1 MLAALLACYHIQY
14 LESKVTIVVKECC
27 RQVVARCLCDHARL
41 RGYQQFDLY
50 IEECSMGHLIGSF
63 NWTFAMVSS
72 LTQTHWGLWSGFLW
86 LSSFKNLTHTISS
99 SQLLCSCMCLFSNH
113 LHGSFFVAC
122 TATRFLCSCINLVA
136 QIGIS
141 RMHINSVLAVF
152 LFLFLSTADF
162 IIITHVNASALN
174 AACTIRSHGLYLA
187 IPNVYDSSSVF
198 V

>member
-1 MLAALLACYHIQY
+1 MLAALLACYHLQY

-113 LHGSFFVAC
+113 LHGSFFV
-122 TATRFLCSCINLVA
+122 
-136 QIGIS
+136 G
-141 RMHINSVLAVF
+141 MHCYQVFVF
-152 LFLFLSTADF
+152 LHQSGCTNRDFTYAHKLS
-162 IIITHVNASALN
+162 ASCL
-174 AACTIRSHGLYLA
+174 
-187 IPNVYDSSSVF
+187 SVF
-198 V
+198 VSQHCGFHNHHSR